1 MADVNQDVGTMGA
14 QGTVNMSVQMMTDAL
29 NAIKAYKEAIETA
42 FGNLNTQYANV
53 TANFTGDAANGLQEF
68 YEKKIEAMLKQESG
82 SVYQLL
88 NALQGFCEAAR
99 DQIPGDSG
107 VDNELGKVN
116 RQ

>member
-1 MADVNQDVGTMGA
+1 MAGANQDVGTMGV

-29 NAIKAYKEAIETA
+29 NAIAAYKEAIETA
-42 FGNLNTQYANV
+42 FNNLNTQYANV

-68 YEKKIEAMLKQESG
+68 YDNKIDPMLKKDTG

-88 NALQGFCEAAR
+88 DTLKTYCETIR
-99 DQIPGDSG
+99 DQIPGDAG
-107 VDNELGKVN
+107 VDSELGKAN

>member
-1 MADVNQDVGTMGA
+1 MADVNQDVGTMGV
-14 QGTVNMSVQMMTDAL
+14 QGTVNMSVSMMKEALDAI
-29 NAIKAYKEAIETA
+29 AVYKDAIETA

-53 TANFTGDAANGLQEF
+53 TANFTGDAANGLQDF
-68 YEKKIEAMLKQESG
+68 YEKKIEAMLKQETG

-88 NALQGFCEAAR
+88 NALKGFCEAAR

>member
-1 MADVNQDVGTMGA
+1 MQD
-14 QGTVNMSVQMMTDAL
+14 
-29 NAIKAYKEAIETA
+29 
-42 FGNLNTQYANV
+42 
-53 TANFTGDAANGLQEF
+53 F

>member
-1 MADVNQDVGTMGA
+1 MAGANQDVGTMGV

-29 NAIKAYKEAIETA
+29 NAIAAYKEAIETA
-42 FGNLNTQYANV
+42 FNNLNTQYANV

-68 YEKKIEAMLKQESG
+68 YQNKIESMLKQESG

-88 NALQGFCEAAR
+88 NALKGFCEAAR
-99 DQIPGDSG
+99 DQIPGETG
-107 VDNELGKVN
+107 VDSELGKVN